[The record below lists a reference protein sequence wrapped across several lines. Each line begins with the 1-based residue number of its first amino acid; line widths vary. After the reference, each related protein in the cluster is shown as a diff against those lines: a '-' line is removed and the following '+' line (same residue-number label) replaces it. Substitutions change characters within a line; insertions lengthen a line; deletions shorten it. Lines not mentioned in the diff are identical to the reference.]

1 VRLPAIVGSHYN
13 WHLNLRNP
21 AVVTLPNLLALTV
34 GPWPWLIWG
43 LGLLGVSLLI
53 PEPTIVS
60 LGCASLVTALIA
72 LTITSL
78 PKQLL
83 VWGILSAAFILI
95 FRGLVPRQA
104 RTLAPDRYARVRE
117 AIPAGG
123 VGRVFYEGGLW
134 QARCQISDVAIAP
147 AETVT
152 VVSRQGN
159 TLIVTPL
166 PDLDAKDG

>member
-1 VRLPAIVGSHYN
+1 MTQ
-13 WHLNLRNP
+13 LNL
-21 AVVTLPNLLALTV
+21 LELTV
-34 GPWPWLIWG
+34 GPIPWLVWG
-43 LGLLGVSLLI
+43 LGLLGLSLLI

-60 LGCASLVTALIA
+60 LGCAGLVTALVA

-83 VWGILSAAFILI
+83 VWGILSGAFILI

-104 RTLAPDRYARVRE
+104 RSLAPARHARVRE
-117 AIPAGG
+117 TIPPGG
-123 VGRVFYEGGLW
+123 VGRVFYEGGIW

-147 AETVT
+147 EETVT

-159 TLIVTPL
+159 TLIVTPW
-166 PDLDAKDG
+166 PNPESKGE